1 MIREETRARARAI
14 QMLYACE
21 TGAGA
26 GPEGGGLPEAA
37 AKVADL
43 TGSKPEVTR
52 KAEAVVQGIL
62 AEQAE
67 LDREIAEAAEHW
79 RLERVGSVERCILR
93 LAVYELRHESAPP
106 RVIIDEA
113 LWLAH
118 RFAGPRSPAFI
129 NGVLD
134 RVARALGRL

>member
-14 QMLYACE
+14 QLLYAWE
-21 TGAGA
+21 TGG
-26 GPEGGGLPEAA
+26 GEGGGLPEAA

-43 TGSKPEVTR
+43 TGASPEVAR
-52 KAEAVVQGIL
+52 KVEGMVQGIV

-67 LDREIAEAAEHW
+67 LDREIAEATEHW
-79 RLERVGSVERCILR
+79 RLERVGAVERCILR
-93 LAVYELRHESAPP
+93 LAVYELRHEAAPP
-106 RVIIDEA
+106 LVIIDEA

-134 RVARALGRL
+134 RIARALGRL